1 MLTDSF
7 SISGVGGDEWYGSGR
22 IGGNRI
28 HTKLLS
34 MRLRRRDH
42 DVYCE
47 GFMIKKTKQ
56 K

>member
-1 MLTDSF
+1 MNGMGL
-7 SISGVGGDEWYGSGR
+7 GGLEGTGY
-22 IGGNRI
+22 I
-28 HTKLLS
+28 LS

-47 GFMIKKTKQ
+47 GFMIKIKNK